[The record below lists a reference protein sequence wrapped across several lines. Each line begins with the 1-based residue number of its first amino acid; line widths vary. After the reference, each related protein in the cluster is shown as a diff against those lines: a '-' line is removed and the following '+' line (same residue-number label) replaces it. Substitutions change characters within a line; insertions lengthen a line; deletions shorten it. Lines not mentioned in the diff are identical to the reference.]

1 MLLTRKRVLA
11 AAIET
16 TVGTAETLDANDA
29 AYNVFDAEI
38 TPNIAMTPR
47 TQQGG
52 FGNLEATP
60 EGYGASITFK
70 TELTGDGAGGVPGW
84 ADVFFPACGWVK
96 TGSTFAPVASAPG
109 TNGVKTATIGVY
121 KDGRLERAR
130 GCAGSFK
137 VMFPTG
143 RAAMIEWTFTGV
155 FMAVSDAAILAPTY
169 PTELPLRAA
178 NATFTIGGSWT
189 PCIENLEIDAG
200 NSVILRECQSPA
212 DASGYLSAMVS
223 DRLPTG
229 TLNPESSL
237 VATQDNFGN
246 WTSRTEEALSY
257 SITDG
262 TDTVVF
268 SSSNYQITNIQ
279 PGDRGGNQV
288 DTISFQLNADDFSI
302 AF

>member
-11 AAIET
+11 AAIES
-16 TVGTAETLDANDA
+16 TVGTAETLDAADA

-47 TQQGG
+47 TKQGG

-60 EGYGASITFK
+60 EGYGASVTFK
-70 TELTGDGAGGVPGW
+70 TELTGDGSGGVPGW

-109 TNGVKTATIGVY
+109 TNGVKTATIGIY

-155 FMAVSDAAILAPTY
+155 FMAVTDATILAPTY
-169 PTELPLRAA
+169 PTQLPLRAA
-178 NATFTIGGSWT
+178 NATFTIGGSWS

-200 NSVILRECQSPA
+200 NSVILRECQTPT
-212 DASGYLSAMVS
+212 DGSGYLSAMVS

-229 TLNPESSL
+229 TLNPESAL
-237 VATQDNFGN
+237 VATKGNFTN
-246 WTSRTEEALSY
+246 WTARTEEALSY

-279 PGDRGGNQV
+279 PADRGGNQV
-288 DTISFQLNADDFSI
+288 DTISFQLNEDSFSI